1 MLIEIDVKEK
11 VAHDFFERFFS
22 FQNLKKISNDEKP
35 PICQQI
41 TDKLFGK
48 VEWHCFALKLHCLR
62 SQPCS
67 FYHLPLFQPVGSRG
81 EGKKKNEAKD

>member
-41 TDKLFGK
+41 NYLG
-48 VEWHCFALKLHCLR
+48 R
-62 SQPCS
+62 
-67 FYHLPLFQPVGSRG
+67 
-81 EGKKKNEAKD
+81 